1 MIKVNLIPVK
11 RKRRSKPVP
20 GYLVSMVVLLIVTAA
35 VLAYFVHSLNSQVT
49 TKKRII
55 AENNQRIAQLKDKIK
70 AVADY
75 EKRNEDYRKK
85 RDLVEKLSKNRT
97 MPVKLL
103 DEISSLLPKGVWLR
117 GLSLNG
123 DKVSLSATGFTNT
136 DVVNYVNNCKNSK
149 MFTDV
154 YLRESVQGS
163 VSGFS
168 VYNFSLTFKVKT

>member
-1 MIKVNLIPVK
+1 MIKVNLLPVK
-11 RKRRSKPVP
+11 KKRRSKPIP
-20 GYLVSMVVLLIVTAA
+20 GYLVSTIVLFIVTAV
-35 VLAYFVHSLNSQVT
+35 VLVYFVHSLNAQLTS
-49 TKKRII
+49 KKHMI
-55 AENNQRIAQLKDKIK
+55 AENDKKIEQLKEKIK
-70 AVADY
+70 TVADY

-85 RDLVEKLSKNRT
+85 RDLVEKLSRNRT

-117 GLSLNG
+117 SMHLNG
-123 DKVSLSATGFTNT
+123 DNVSLSATGFTNT

-154 YLRESVQGS
+154 YLKESVQTS

-168 VYNFSLTFKVKT
+168 AYNFSLTFKVKT